1 MNISNQNLKAGP
13 AAGFGRFSLLCVAAF
28 SLCLFGTPAEGA
40 SKPLSETFAVVSD
53 LLTEENCR
61 GLAASEGWTYWT
73 FTPATPDGR
82 GKCKNWSGNRASPA
96 PSASDTTLPALSSD
110 TEPDGRYGGPPSAA
124 AFSAALQAF
133 GYEEAAA
140 QDLSE
145 AYFANPKNAIFAGCC
160 LTLEETVQAATAEH
174 IAGLT
179 RGETLFTKVAAAE
192 NSEEGERTLTAEG
205 SAETGGAEALTDRF
219 LDNVRTDIEA
229 LELEYADIEDGLSL
243 LKEERRDNHRKAR
256 KELQARRYEAERLL
270 FIHYRDFFNQ
280 AIRNKSISSAE
291 TLRLAAVIPALGN
304 VEYIL
309 SEALDILSDGR
320 QEAHFAM
327 GVSAEQQAHD
337 GMAAASAAERKKEEE
352 TITAFGLLDL
362 AHEIH
367 DVSEAVYDN
376 ANDALKTIVE
386 LQRNVQRELLTL
398 YRRCYDRVVGEAEN
412 EECSPAYDLD
422 CPSETRDRQGS
433 NGGSSARELGAQTKA
448 EIGPCSPARN
458 LNCAT
463 SSTEGSGGE

>member
-13 AAGFGRFSLLCVAAF
+13 AAGFSRFSLLCAAAF
-28 SLCLFGTPAEGA
+28 SLCLGGLPAEGA

-82 GKCKNWSGNRASPA
+82 GKCKNWSGDRASPA

-124 AFSAALQAF
+124 AFSAALQAL

-179 RGETLFTKVAAAE
+179 RGETLFTKVAGAE

-205 SAETGGAEALTDRF
+205 SAETGGAEALADRF

-229 LELEYADIEDGLSL
+229 LESEYADIEDGLSL
-243 LKEERRDNHRKAR
+243 LKEERRDNRKAR

-291 TLRLAAVIPALGN
+291 TLRLAAVIPALEN
-304 VEYIL
+304 VEGVF

-327 GVSAEQQAHD
+327 DVSAEQQAHD

-352 TITAFGLLDL
+352 TITAFRLLDL

-412 EECSPAYDLD
+412 EECNSDQDLD
-422 CPSETRDRQGS
+422 CPTPYKER
-433 NGGSSARELGAQTKA
+433 K
-448 EIGPCSPARN
+448 
-458 LNCAT
+458 
-463 SSTEGSGGE
+463 GGE